1 MDGRKP
7 LEFRSM
13 ELSLSPH
20 TATGESLVPTAA
32 SATSRADGS
41 AEVRQGLTH
50 VYACVYGPMEPGRAA
65 RAPTVRQDRAT
76 IQVDIAVA
84 PWGAAERRYR
94 ARGDRC
100 VFPSHTGNSW
110 NGPMRSARHS
120 IPWCIRTSFRVRRLT

>member
-20 TATGESLVPTAA
+20 TATGESLVPAAA

-41 AEVRQGLTH
+41 AQVRQGLTH
-50 VYACVYGPMEPGRAA
+50 VYACVYGPREPGRAA

-84 PWGAAERRYR
+84 PWGGAERRYR
-94 ARGDRC
+94 ARGDRY
-100 VFPSHTGNSW
+100 VYTSHTGTLL
-110 NGPMRSARHS
+110 NGPMQ
-120 IPWCIRTSFRVRRLT
+120 CGQRLTR